1 MFNLTLLSVGKLKNS
16 AIAELSQDYQKRLKR
31 YGKFEALS
39 ISDGSVQSEGQ
50 RLCELLDKRKSA
62 QRFILAEEGQTLSSP
77 ALAEKLDRLQGQ
89 PAVFV
94 IGGAYGLDP
103 AVKAKADHLLSLSPM
118 TFTHELAQL
127 LLSEQLYRALSILKG
142 GKYHHG

>member
-1 MFNLTLLSVGKLKNS
+1 MFHLTLLSVGKLKNS
-16 AIAELSQDYQKRLKR
+16 AIAELTHDYQKRIKR

-50 RLCELLDKRKSA
+50 RLKQLLDKRRSA

-77 ALAEKLDRLQGQ
+77 QLAQKLDQLRGQ
-89 PAVFV
+89 PVVFV

-103 AVKAKADHLLSLSPM
+103 SIKAQADLLLSLSPM

-127 LLSEQLYRALSILKG
+127 LLSEQVYRAISILKG
-142 GKYHHG
+142 GKYHHE